1 MHVGSVEGQITS
13 MREYGLVPSLIN
25 ALNDPYVQQPQE
37 FWGGQKVWVDTLETL
52 PDVNPEFGTAYR
64 SDAIGVLVPVQ
75 LDYLNGKYESAQA
88 ALDDAAKQISI
99 ATGLPVK

>member
-1 MHVGSVEGQITS
+1 MT
-13 MREYGLVPSLIN
+13 
-25 ALNDPYVQQPQE
+25 
-37 FWGGQKVWVDTLETL
+37 
-52 PDVNPEFGTAYR
+52 DVNPEFGTAYR